1 MKVIR
6 TFHPIGQGAFYSESF
21 FYNEKIINIIYDC
34 GSLTDLTKVKKEI
47 EKTFPK
53 DTDIDALFISHF
65 DSDHV
70 NGIPFLITHCNV
82 KNIFFPIIS
91 EEDKILLRI
100 KAILEDT
107 VNYFANDFLEKPQ
120 QAITNLI
127 NLKSE
132 KNDIPKLV
140 GVRTNNEDIL
150 HNNQDYTYTIS
161 SGTDVS
167 DIISSNFKNFNW
179 EFVPYNFKQNERIKE
194 LKAQLEK
201 KIKYSP
207 EQLLTLLQD
216 KKDSDFAKN
225 MIKELRDIYKK
236 ISGTPNSNSMTLFS
250 GITNNTIFKQELRNY
265 KFNLDKNTNSIITNP
280 LCTRN
285 LDKGKQKAIIR
296 NHFSHAYSINYT
308 KNTGCLYTGD
318 FDASNEDQF
327 FSLKAKYNNYWE
339 YIQYIQVPHHGA
351 KNNFNDKFIH
361 SNKIYIISAG
371 SKNQYNHPHGEV
383 LREIL
388 VKNAHVFIVN
398 EHKWSLVSCCIQL

>member
-6 TFHPIGQGAFYSESF
+6 TFHPVGQGAFYSESF
-21 FYNEKIINIIYDC
+21 HYNEKIINIIYDC
-34 GSLTDLTKVKKEI
+34 GSLTDLNKVKEEI
-47 EKTFPK
+47 EKTFSK
-53 DTDIDALFISHF
+53 DTVIDALFISHF

-82 KNIFFPIIS
+82 KNIFFPVIS

-100 KAILEDT
+100 KAIIEDT
-107 VNYFANDFLEKPQ
+107 VNYFVNDFLEKPQ

-140 GVRTNNEDIL
+140 AVRTDNEDIL
-150 HNNQDYTYTIS
+150 RNNQDYTDTIY

-194 LKAQLEK
+194 LKEQLEK
-201 KIKYSP
+201 ETEYSP
-207 EQLLTLLQD
+207 EQLLTLLQY
-216 KKDSDFAKN
+216 KKDGAHAKN
-225 MIKELRDIYKK
+225 MIKKLRDIYKK

-250 GITNNTIFKQELRNY
+250 GITNEHIFEQHLQNY
-265 KFNLDKNTNSIITNP
+265 KFNNPDSLHLKNLNGEKIMAF
-280 LCTRN
+280 RN
-285 LDKGKQKAIIR
+285 KFYSKAY
-296 NHFSHAYSINYT
+296 NFKFF

-318 FDASNEDQF
+318 FDASREEQF
-327 FSLKAKYNNYWE
+327 LSLKTEYNNYWK

-351 KNNFNDKFIH
+351 RNNFNDKFIH
-361 SNKIYIISAG
+361 SDKIYIISAG
-371 SKNQYNHPHGEV
+371 SKNQYNHPHDEV

-398 EHKWSLVSCCIQL
+398 ENSYSLVSCFIQL

>member
-21 FYNEKIINIIYDC
+21 HYNEKIINIIYDC
-34 GSLTDLTKVKKEI
+34 GSLTDLTKVKEEI

-53 DTDIDALFISHF
+53 DTNIDALFISHF

-127 NLKSE
+127 NLKSG
-132 KNDIPKLV
+132 KNDIPKLFA
-140 GVRTNNEDIL
+140 VRTNNEDIL
-150 HNNQDYTYTIS
+150 HNNQDYTDTIS

-194 LKAQLEK
+194 LKEQLEK
-201 KIKYSP
+201 EIKYSP
-207 EQLLTLLQD
+207 EQLLTLLQY
-216 KKDSDFAKN
+216 KKDSDYAKN
-225 MIKELRDIYKK
+225 MIKELRNIYKK

-250 GITNNTIFKQELRNY
+250 GITNELIFKQHLRNY
-265 KFNLDKNTNSIITNP
+265 KFNTTSIYINPDDLCLQHITDE
-280 LCTRN
+280 TIEASRN
-285 LDKGKQKAIIR
+285 NLHSKSF
-296 NHFSHAYSINYT
+296 HFKYK

-318 FDASNEDQF
+318 FDASKEEHF
-327 FSLKAKYNNYWE
+327 FSLKAKYNNYWD
-339 YIQYIQVPHHGA
+339 YIQYIQIPHHGA

-371 SKNQYNHPHGEV
+371 SKNQYNHPHDEV
-383 LREIL
+383 LKKIL

-398 EHKWSLVSCCIQL
+398 EDQWSIVSCCIQL

>member
-6 TFHPIGQGAFYSESF
+6 TFHPVGQGAFYSESF
-21 FYNEKIINIIYDC
+21 HYNEKIINIIYDC
-34 GSLTDLTKVKKEI
+34 GSLTDLNKVKEEI
-47 EKTFPK
+47 EKTFSK
-53 DTDIDALFISHF
+53 DTVIDALFISHF

-82 KNIFFPIIS
+82 KNIFFPVIS

-100 KAILEDT
+100 KAIIEDT
-107 VNYFANDFLEKPQ
+107 VNYFVNDFLEKPQ

-140 GVRTNNEDIL
+140 AVRTDNEDIL
-150 HNNQDYTYTIS
+150 RNNQDYTDTIY

-194 LKAQLEK
+194 LKEQLEK
-201 KIKYSP
+201 EIEYSP
-207 EQLLTLLQD
+207 EQLLTLLQY
-216 KKDSDFAKN
+216 KKDSAHAKN
-225 MIKELRDIYKK
+225 IIKKLRVIYKK

-250 GITNNTIFKQELRNY
+250 GITNELIFEQHLRNY
-265 KFNLDKNTNSIITNP
+265 KFNTTSI
-280 LCTRN
+280 
-285 LDKGKQKAIIR
+285 
-296 NHFSHAYSINYT
+296 SINPDSLCLKNLNDKKLLASKNNFHSKAYNFKFK

-318 FDASNEDQF
+318 YDASKEEHF
-327 FSLKAKYNNYWE
+327 CSLKEKYNKYWE
-339 YIQYIQVPHHGA
+339 YIQYFQVPHHGS
-351 KNNFNDKFIH
+351 KNNFNEKFVDF
-361 SNKIYIISAG
+361 NKIYIVSAG
-371 SKNQYNHPHGEV
+371 SENQYKHPHNEV

-388 VKNAHVFIVN
+388 IKNAHLFIVT
-398 EHKWSLVSCCIQL
+398 EVSKSVVSCLIEF